1 MSRNYWMINVTPEN
15 FAITRDLGFTVLGLQ
30 SIWRKKAQRMEP
42 GDRLL
47 FYIREKQT
55 FGATANVTS
64 TYCEEHTPV
73 WKSHIPTEDF
83 PYRVQTEPVVV
94 LEEEEFLDARQIGP
108 RLDYVKKWVPEMWPL
123 AFLGELHLIPRK
135 DFTLIE
141 EEMKKAV
148 SARAKAYASL

>member
-1 MSRNYWMINVTPEN
+1 
-15 FAITRDLGFTVLGLQ
+15 
-30 SIWRKKAQRMEP
+30 
-42 GDRLL
+42 
-47 FYIREKQT
+47 
-55 FGATANVTS
+55 
-64 TYCEEHTPV
+64 
-73 WKSHIPTEDF
+73 
-83 PYRVQTEPVVV
+83 V